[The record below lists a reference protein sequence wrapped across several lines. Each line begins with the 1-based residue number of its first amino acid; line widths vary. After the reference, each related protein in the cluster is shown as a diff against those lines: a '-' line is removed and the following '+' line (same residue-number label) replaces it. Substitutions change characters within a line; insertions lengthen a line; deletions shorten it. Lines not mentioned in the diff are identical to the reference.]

1 MNTGKYGSISLLM
14 NNYLLEYYE
23 EIDPSNF
30 ETEKYHHMG
39 IDLTRIETK
48 AEIMKERRI
57 NEF

>member
-1 MNTGKYGSISLLM
+1 MM

>member
-1 MNTGKYGSISLLM
+1 M

-23 EIDPSNF
+23 DIDHSNL
-30 ETEKYHHMG
+30 ETEKYHHRG